1 MQNIDVVCGNIYR
14 LPSNNIHSNQVIIS
28 TLCNCLDVIGPNKK
42 SFIVGDLNYNLANYD
57 SSHVFNFA
65 QLLLEKLY
73 FSVINLPSQLSD
85 YIVIV
90 LDYIW
95 TNL

>member
-1 MQNIDVVCGNIYR
+1 MCGNIYR
-14 LPSNNIHSNQVIIS
+14 LPFNIIHSNQVIIS
-28 TLCNCLDVIGPNKK
+28 TFCNCLNIIGPNKK
-42 SFIVGDLNYNLANYD
+42 SFIVGDLNYNLANHD
-57 SSHVFNFA
+57 NSHVFA
-65 QLLLEKLY
+65 QLLLEKSY

-85 YIVIV
+85 YIVTV